1 MKHLVSTVLV
11 LLALLA
17 VPGAPL
23 AASDNFLGDS
33 AIYSSD
39 SASVKPNVLFVIDNS
54 AGMSQAGSRDAY
66 DATHDYSLDYAGG
79 PAAQYNK
86 DEVYVR
92 TAATGGTI
100 NYGQYIGSVTT
111 GVSCAT
117 AKTALVNYGYY
128 SGPLKKNDGSCT
140 ASQPGNYYTGNLLN
154 YINAPSKT
162 PMWEKSKVYAVGDK
176 VKPTTEVKDANGVIL
191 EYECVAAGT
200 SGGNEPIWPKVV
212 GDIVPDTA
220 ITSNGTAKFALSG
233 SIIAMVKSTLGQVLE
248 AARDSARFGVMVFGD
263 NNQGGKI
270 LTPVQDVGLSYEDKY
285 KALVAG
291 INGITL
297 LNANAQPVNETF
309 WDASL
314 YYKGQNSSTSKI
326 ASEKTPYLSPIE
338 GHCQANYVVLLTTGS
353 TDDNAQSK
361 QVFGDLNSDS
371 NVAYADDGA
380 MLLYATDHSS
390 TLKNAQRV
398 QTHVIQ
404 LLTPKVQRLEDAAI
418 KRLPISENEKG
429 EPGIYRQVKN
439 AQELTD
445 ALLGTLSTLLDEDS
459 AFVSPTIPASP
470 ENRSYSGS
478 RIYLG
483 FFKPITKKPWYG
495 NLKKFGINKDNA
507 IVDKN
512 EVSATDS
519 KGNFLAGAVSHW
531 NNTTDAGVVDWGG
544 VGEVLENRIM
554 AGTARKI
561 YSNLTTTSD
570 LTSSGNLFNK
580 TNVTFG
586 KLDVADAA
594 ERDLLVDYVSGL
606 DAYDEDLDGVTA
618 EPKEWAMGD
627 IRHSKP
633 ALVNYRPFDLA
644 SETNCNENKT
654 MIFVGANDGMLHA
667 FTDCNGEEAWAFIP
681 DKVLPN
687 LKELTVRPNKI
698 NYFVD
703 ASPIVMRYD
712 ANKDGTIDPASDKI
726 VLIFGLRRGGNAYY
740 ALDVTSPMSPKL
752 LWSFDAATSGFSSL
766 GQSWS
771 DPQFAKVRIG
781 SSTKVL
787 AFFGGGY
794 DVNEDGRYG
803 ATGTFPATTTQAFGN
818 GNVVSP
824 GTTAASARPNPVGQ
838 GVYAVEVA
846 SLSSAGVPSMTTTP
860 TAAWSYTVSN
870 NAAMQYA
877 FPSDLT
883 IVDSDGDG
891 LADKVYGGD
900 TGGQFWRF
908 NIKETTTGSWTGEV
922 IFKVPTGSG
931 QKFFYKPSVAVEGDY
946 SMIALGSGDREH
958 PLNSGVADRMYMIKD
973 KGQSSADN
981 IGEGNLMDVTANEL
995 QGGAT
1000 TVARQQEILASLNAS
1015 TNYGW
1020 MVKLTHN
1027 GEKVLASPLI
1037 INKVAYY
1044 TTYSPDIITAP
1055 DPCDAGNLGTS
1066 RLYAL
1071 NYKTGEAAL
1080 NFQKNNDTTTVS
1092 NERALNKD
1100 GKVLLTE
1107 DRVVNLGTGIPS
1119 GLTII
1124 IPESGELAVVATSGG
1139 GVIPTD
1145 AEYTVRPQ
1153 VINWRMW

>member
-1 MKHLVSTVLV
+1 MKYLVSTVLV
-11 LLALLA
+11 LLALW
-17 VPGAPL
+17 VPGASL

-39 SASVKPNVLFVIDNS
+39 SATVPPNVLFVIDNS
-54 AGMSQAGSRDAY
+54 AGMSQAGSREAY
-66 DATHDYSLDYAGG
+66 VATKDYTYTGAK
-79 PAAQYNK
+79 YNK
-86 DEVYVR
+86 DQVYVR

-100 NYGQYIGSVTT
+100 NYNQYIANVNVE
-111 GVSCAT
+111 VSCVN

-128 SGPLKKNDGSCT
+128 SGPLKKNDGSCS

-154 YINAPSKT
+154 YIDYPSTT
-162 PMWEKSKVYAVGDK
+162 PTWQANKAYAVGDK
-176 VKPTTEVKDANGVIL
+176 VKPTTEVKDANGVSL
-191 EYECVAAGT
+191 EYEVVTAGT
-200 SGGNEPIWPKVV
+200 SGATEPLAAAWPKTV
-212 GDIVPDTA
+212 GVTL
-220 ITSNGTAKFALSG
+220 TNGTVEFAISG
-233 SIIAMVKSTLGQVLE
+233 SIIDMVKSTLGQVLKV
-248 AARDSARFGVMVFGD
+248 ARNSARIGVMVFGD
-263 NNQGGKI
+263 NNHGGRVLVPIK
-270 LTPVQDVGLSYEDKY
+270 DVGASYPANFA
-285 KALVAG
+285 ALE
-291 INGITL
+291 NGLNNITL

-314 YYKGQNSSTSKI
+314 YYSGQNSSASKI
-326 ASEKTPYLSPIE
+326 SSETTPYPSPIQ
-338 GHCQANYVVLLTTGS
+338 GYCQANFVVLLTTGS
-353 TDDNAQSK
+353 TD
-361 QVFGDLNSDS
+361 SDS
-371 NVAYADDGA
+371 QTKFKIGNLNGDAYAGYADDGA
-380 MLLYATDHSS
+380 MLLYATDHSA
-390 TLKNAQRV
+390 TLKDAQRV

-404 LLTPKVQRLEDAAI
+404 LLTPKVPRLEDAAT
-418 KRLPISENEKG
+418 KRLPISATEPG
-429 EPGIYRQVKN
+429 EPGIYKQVKN

-445 ALLGTLSTLLDEDS
+445 ALLGTLATLLEDNS

-483 FFKPITKKPWYG
+483 FFKPKNKKPWYG
-495 NLKKFGINKDNA
+495 NLKKFGINKANE
-507 IVDKN
+507 IVDKTDN
-512 EVSATDS
+512 NPATDS
-519 KGNFLAGAVSHW
+519 KGNFLPGAVSHW
-531 NNTTDAGVVDWGG
+531 NNLADGGAVDVGG
-544 VGEVLENRIM
+544 VGEVLENRIK

-580 TNVTFG
+580 TNITPAR
-586 KLDVADAA
+586 LDVTDAA

-606 DAYDEDLDGVTA
+606 DAYDEDLDGITA

-644 SETNCNENKT
+644 NETNCNENKT

-681 DKVLPN
+681 DKVLSN
-687 LKELTVRPNKI
+687 LKVLAVRPNKI

-740 ALDVTSPMSPKL
+740 ALDVTNPHAPKL
-752 LWSFDAATSGFSSL
+752 LWSLDPTTAGFSHL

-771 DPQFAKVRIG
+771 DPQFAKVRVG
-781 SSTKVL
+781 TSSKVL
-787 AFFGGGY
+787 AFFGAGY

-803 ATGTFPATTTQAFGN
+803 ATGTFPAATTPEYGSGN
-818 GNVVSP
+818 LVSP
-824 GTTAASARPNPVGQ
+824 GTTAASARPNPVGR

-846 SLSSAGVPSMTTTP
+846 NLSSGGVPSMTSTP
-860 TAAWSYTVSN
+860 TAAWSYTASN
-870 NAAMQYA
+870 NAEMQ
-877 FPSDLT
+877 FPFPTDLT

-891 LADKVYGGD
+891 FADKVYGGD
-900 TGGQFWRF
+900 TGGQLWRF
-908 NIKETTTGSWTGEV
+908 NIKDTNIGSWTGEV
-922 IFKVPTGSG
+922 IFKVPAGSG
-931 QKFFYKPSVAVEGDY
+931 QKIFYKPSVAVEGDY

-958 PLNSGVADRMYMIKD
+958 PLNAGVADRMYMIKD
-973 KGQSSADN
+973 KGQTSADN

-995 QGGAT
+995 QGGGT
-1000 TVARQQEILASLNAS
+1000 TVARQQEILSSLNAP

-1020 MVKLTHN
+1020 MVKLTNN

-1037 INKVAYY
+1037 INKVAYF
-1044 TTYSPDIITAP
+1044 TTYSPDVIMAP

-1080 NFQKNNDTTTVS
+1080 NFQKGNDATAVS
-1092 NERALNKD
+1092 NERALNKE
-1100 GKVLLTE
+1100 GKVLLTA
-1107 DRVVNLGTGIPS
+1107 DRVVNLGSGIPS